1 MASRRGYFAEKK
13 NGVCMKFVYSIIVA
27 AFCFALPP
35 AQAQDA
41 EKVASA
47 EAAALEWLA
56 LTDAG
61 DYARSWDAAASVFQ
75 GSISKPNWAAA
86 LANARRPLGGLI
98 SRKVK
103 SARYTRSLP
112 GVPDGEYVVIQYEAH
127 FEHKESAIET
137 ITPLLEKDGSW
148 KVSGYFIR

>member
-1 MASRRGYFAEKK
+1 
-13 NGVCMKFVYSIIVA
+13 MKFVYSIIVA
-27 AFCFALPP
+27 AFIFSLPP

-47 EAAALEWLA
+47 EAAALKWLA

-61 DYARSWDAAASVFQ
+61 DYAVSWDAAATLFQ
-75 GSISKPNWAAA
+75 GAISKANWSAA
-86 LANARRPLGGLI
+86 LANARKPLGSLI

-103 SARYTRSLP
+103 SAKYTRSLP

-127 FEHKESAIET
+127 FEHKDGAIET

-148 KVSGYFIR
+148 RVSGYFIR

>member
-1 MASRRGYFAEKK
+1 
-13 NGVCMKFVYSIIVA
+13 MKFIYSIIVA
-27 AFCFALPP
+27 AFIFTLPP

-47 EAAALEWLA
+47 EAAALKWLT

-61 DYARSWDAAASVFQ
+61 DYARSWDAAAALFQ
-75 GSISKPNWAAA
+75 GAISKPNWATA
-86 LANARRPLGGLI
+86 LANARQPLGSLI

-103 SARYTRSLP
+103 SAKYTRSLP